1 MHRRLVAP
9 RQTCQ
14 AAEVGLNNLMQVHD
28 VRQRPAAEVAIGHV
42 ESGRDHRVGSTVVL
56 RTRMVVLW
64 LLDKKMRQGSNPG
77 RTLEMSID
85 AKNS

>member
-1 MHRRLVAP
+1 VHRRLVAP

-42 ESGRDHRVGSTVVL
+42 EIGVITVSVPP
-56 RTRMVVLW
+56 
-64 LLDKKMRQGSNPG
+64 SC
-77 RTLEMSID
+77 
-85 AKNS
+85 